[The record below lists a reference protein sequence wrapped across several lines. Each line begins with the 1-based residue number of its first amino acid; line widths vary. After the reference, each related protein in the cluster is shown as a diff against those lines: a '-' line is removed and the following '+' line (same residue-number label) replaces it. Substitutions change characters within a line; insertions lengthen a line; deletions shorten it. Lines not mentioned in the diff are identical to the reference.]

1 MTHVTLTDARSR
13 PVGFSGTDALLGL
26 MVLIWGVNYIV
37 LKAVLAHIEPIAFN
51 ALRFTLA
58 SSALGLIA
66 LARGGGTR
74 PSRQDLLRF
83 LGLGVLG
90 NTIYQFGFILG
101 LAQTRAGNAAL
112 IMAAVPVE
120 TAIISHLRGHDRLRR
135 RDAAGLLLS
144 FAGISAVV
152 LGSATEQFG
161 GSMLGDL
168 LVFGATVCWS
178 FYLVGLKPMVDR
190 YGPVRSTALA
200 MGLGTIPLVLISLP
214 WAFAQ
219 RWDTVPPVD
228 YAGLAFSALGAL
240 VIAYTIWSRG
250 IARLGPAR
258 TAMYSNVTPFVVA
271 ICAWIW
277 LGEQPTAWQG
287 AGAAGIF
294 TGIWLT
300 RT

>member
-1 MTHVTLTDARSR
+1 MTQVTLAATRS
-13 PVGFSGTDALLGL
+13 PAVGFSGTDALMGL

-58 SSALGLIA
+58 ASALACIA
-66 LARGGGTR
+66 LARGSGTR
-74 PSRQDLLRF
+74 PTRQDLLRF
-83 LGLGVLG
+83 LGLGMLG

-101 LAQTRAGNAAL
+101 LAHTRAGNAAL
-112 IMAAVPVE
+112 IMASVPVE
-120 TAIISHLRGHDRLRR
+120 TAIISHLRGHDRLRP
-135 RDAAGLLLS
+135 RDGVGLLLS

-152 LGSATEQFG
+152 LGSATAQFG

-168 LVFGATVCWS
+168 LVFSATVCWS

-190 YGPVRSTALA
+190 FGPVQSTAWA

-214 WAFAQ
+214 WALAQ
-219 RWDTVPPVD
+219 RWSAVPAAA
-228 YAGLAFSALGAL
+228 YGGLVFSALGAL